1 MSTATDGAPASE
13 TQFKFINRLEDRYV
27 PIKLSEVQR
36 IRDQLA
42 KIRHTNSLT
51 RALWSQVAGL
61 YQRLSTAPTSGAPKE

>member
-1 MSTATDGAPASE
+1 MSTATDGAPTE
-13 TQFKFINRLEDRYV
+13 TKFINRLEDRYV